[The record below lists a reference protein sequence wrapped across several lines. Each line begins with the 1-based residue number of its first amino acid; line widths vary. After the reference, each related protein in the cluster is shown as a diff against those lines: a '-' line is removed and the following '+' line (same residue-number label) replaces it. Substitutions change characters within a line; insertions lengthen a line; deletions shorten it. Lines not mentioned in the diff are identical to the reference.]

1 MGFPRLNRRGPIEA
15 SEARRP
21 GNGLSVFPR
30 LNRRGPIE
38 AYNSAA
44 ARARGVPDF
53 RALTGA
59 APLKHVEIIAGK
71 ALKHHFRALTGA
83 APLKLALFAI
93 WALYSVISAP

>member
-1 MGFPRLNRRGPIEA
+1 MNFRALTGAAPLKQALRGQVQPA
-15 SEARRP
+15 
-21 GNGLSVFPR
+21 FQH
-30 LNRRGPIE
+30 
-38 AYNSAA
+38 
-44 ARARGVPDF
+44 F